1 MATSTPETHT
11 HWKPLERLFSATE
24 CASFMY
30 MGSSGAIERY
40 KHRETRRYLNIDA
53 ETGEFYLPSNGGYI
67 KVPKAAALAYVF
79 L

>member
-1 MATSTPETHT
+1 MAASTPDTHS
-11 HWKPLERLFSATE
+11 HWKPLERLFSAAE
-24 CASFMY
+24 CMSFMY
-30 MGSSGAIERY
+30 MGNIGAIERY

>member
-1 MATSTPETHT
+1 MATSTPEIHA

-40 KHRETRRYLNIDA
+40 KHRVTRRYLNIDA

>member
-1 MATSTPETHT
+1 MATSTAETHT
-11 HWKPLERLFSATE
+11 NWKPLERLFSAEE

-30 MGSSGAIERY
+30 MGSSGGIERY
-40 KHRETRRYLNIDA
+40 KHRETRRYLNINA

>member
-1 MATSTPETHT
+1 MATSTPETHA

-40 KHRETRRYLNIDA
+40 KHRETRRYLNIDPSMPKQA
-53 ETGEFYLPSNGGYI
+53 KVPSNR
-67 KVPKAAALAYVF
+67 
-79 L
+79 

>member
-1 MATSTPETHT
+1 MVTNTVETHAN
-11 HWKPLERLFSATE
+11 WEPLERLFSAEE

-53 ETGEFYLPSNGGYI
+53 ETGEFYLPSNGGYT